1 MPTRTVGP
9 VNQDWDTVVL
19 KKRAPKASDLRDSKA
34 VAAALRSGAT
44 VQVVKKF
51 DVAKNHTGA
60 GPLKDP
66 RKLDSETE
74 PGSLDRVS
82 SEVRQAIQKDRL
94 AKGLT
99 QIQLAKAISERPQ
112 VVQEYE
118 SGKAVPSQQIL
129 AKMEKL
135 LDVKLRGKLR

>member
-44 VQVVKKF
+44 VEVVKKF
-51 DVAKNHTGA
+51 DAAKNHTGA

-74 PGSLDRVS
+74 PGSLGRVS
-82 SEVRQAIQKDRL
+82 SEVRQAIQKARL

-99 QIQLAKAISERPQ
+99 QIQLAKATSERPQ

-129 AKMEKL
+129 AKMEKV

>member
-1 MPTRTVGP
+1 MR
-9 VNQDWDTVVL
+9 
-19 KKRAPKASDLRDSKA
+19 KK
-34 VAAALRSGAT
+34 AT

-51 DVAKNHTGA
+51 DAAKNNTGA

-82 SEVRQAIQKDRL
+82 SEVRQAIQKARL

-129 AKMEKL
+129 AKMEKV